1 VLIGIDFQPL
11 HYGASGGVVQWLN
24 GIFLAYAGSFADDQL
39 AVFVPDDFPPIFA
52 GLPSIRLVT
61 GPRARLHELEV
72 DFLRANGGEILIRS
86 YPHFDH
92 PDFPIERQI
101 TFIPDM
107 QHDERPEFFA
117 PDVLRF
123 RRLGF
128 GHLLAKS
135 GAIATMTEFSRRT
148 ILRNAW
154 TASNDVFLAP
164 PSVLNAKQPS
174 DTSSPP
180 WLSELDRFKKFFF
193 FPANAW
199 PHKNHE
205 RLFEAFARALPRL
218 PGGTGLVLTGSSPVD
233 LKAFADLPVL
243 HLGYVLQSHLRL
255 LYERSSALA
264 FFSMYEGFGMPLLE
278 AFHHGT
284 PVICSNIPA
293 LTEVG
298 GDAVLACSPTDAD
311 AMAALMVRIAGDAEL
326 ARELVTKGKTRL
338 TRYDWRESARAVR
351 EATRRVSDR
360 AGGKRPYV
368 LRAVG
373 PTITVIVNATG
384 PSRTL
389 PQCIDAIRAQEY
401 RRFTVGIV
409 GAPALAKTTKLESD
423 ARIHF
428 ESSGGAAEMALAA
441 AIGSLAG
448 DINLAIR
455 PDCHFEQGALS
466 RIIDHFAAHPECDIL
481 ACATV
486 TIAPSGARSTWK
498 MPLPPAEDLRDPF
511 QLPSFRFAPDYLN
524 QLSRDPRYPRP
535 LVAWRKRI
543 GALAAPTIEAGLAL
557 DFDHPFHLV
566 EAGGAVEVL
575 AAPVATI
582 VASSDSDEA
591 RHWVP
596 VMHEVQAI
604 LAKRGREPRP
614 GFIRKLQSREAG
626 REPSGAIPR
635 SDARTLSFRLVRRL
649 WRRRR
654 PQPNPPPGSIPEM
667 PAHGLGFR
675 AGDEG
680 VSALKRGWSQPESWG
695 TWSIGSLALMRL
707 TVRRTKSQPVTL
719 EMAYRAFVSP
729 RHPRLTI
736 ACQIGRQIIDRWDY
750 AHAEPATVHTL
761 RVPSKCI
768 KPDGEIAL
776 EFWLSN
782 PTSPRALGANSDE
795 RLLGIGVE
803 WIRQVV

>member
-1 VLIGIDFQPL
+1 VLIGVDFQPL

-128 GHLLAKS
+128 GHLLAKG

-148 ILRNAW
+148 VLQNPW
-154 TASNDVFLAP
+154 TACDDVFLAP
-164 PSVLNAKQPS
+164 PSVLNPKQPS

-205 RLFEAFARALPRL
+205 RLFEAFTRAIPRL
-218 PGGTGLVLTGSSPVD
+218 PSGTGLALTGSSPVN
-233 LKAFADLPVL
+233 LKAFADLPIL
-243 HLGYVLQSHLRL
+243 HLGYVHQSHLGV
-255 LYERSSALA
+255 LYERAAALA

-293 LTEVG
+293 LAEVG

-311 AMAALMVRIAGDAEL
+311 AMADLMVRIVSDAAL
-326 ARELVTKGKTRL
+326 AKALVAKGKARL
-338 TRYDWRESARAVR
+338 TRYNWRDSAQAVR
-351 EATRRVSDR
+351 DATRRVSDR
-360 AGGKRPYV
+360 AAAKQPYV
-368 LRAVG
+368 LHAAD
-373 PTITVIVNATG
+373 PTIAIIVNATG
-384 PSRTL
+384 PSRSL
-389 PQCIDAIRAQEY
+389 LQCTEAIRTQEH
-401 RRFTVGIV
+401 RRLTVRIV
-409 GAPALAKTTKLESD
+409 GAPGLAKTASSD
-423 ARIHF
+423 VRIQF
-428 ESSGGAAEMALAA
+428 EAPGKDAETALAA
-441 AIGSLAG
+441 AIRDAAG
-448 DINLAIR
+448 DINLVIR
-455 PDCHFEQGALS
+455 PDCHLERGALS
-466 RIIDHFAAHPECDIL
+466 QIADHFAAHPECDIL
-481 ACATV
+481 ACATLA
-486 TIAPSGARSTWK
+486 IARGGARSTWT
-498 MPLPPAEDLRDPF
+498 MPLPPTEDLRDPF
-511 QLPSFRFAPDYLN
+511 RLPSFRFAPDYLN
-524 QLSRDPRYPRP
+524 KLSRDPRYPRP

-582 VASSDSDEA
+582 VAGSDSDEA

-596 VMHEVQAI
+596 VMREVQAI
-604 LAKRGREPRP
+604 LAKRGREPRL

-635 SDARTLSFRLVRRL
+635 SDARTSLLRLARRL
-649 WRRRR
+649 WRSGRSR
-654 PQPNPPPGSIPEM
+654 PPRPTGFIPEI
-667 PAHGLGFR
+667 PAKGLSFR
-675 AGDEG
+675 AGEDG
-680 VSALKRGWSQPESWG
+680 AQALKRGWSQPESWG
-695 TWSIGSLALMRL
+695 TWSIGSLALMR
-707 TVRRTKSQPVTL
+707 VRVRPKKSQPVTL
-719 EMAYRAFVSP
+719 EMAYRAFVSAA
-729 RHPRLTI
+729 HPRLTI
-736 ACQIGRQIIDRWDY
+736 ACQVGLEIVDRWEYTD
-750 AHAEPATVHTL
+750 AERARL
-761 RVPSKCI
+761 RIFRVPSKCV

-782 PTSPRALGANSDE
+782 PMSPKALGENSDD

-803 WIRQVV
+803 SIREVT